1 MKDLFARDIVMQTQE
16 KSLLKRK
23 LGSVLV
29 TPSQF
34 KGDVTVGVTVLFKL
48 KLLFPPGPMGEMET
62 PEQIEKKIEAVE
74 NKIDG
79 VEFEINEND
88 AELRMT
94 EHDYTS
100 SPATDLLS
108 KLQFHRQKDADL
120 RKEKADLRKEK
131 ADLRKEKEDLRQK
144 EADQRHAQL
153 TIAEADEKWLAGSPS
168 SEQTMITLGI
178 AIVEEDSPIFW
189 DLPKA
194 DRIAR
199 QLNRSQNFAKRSQ
212 REENEWLQELEL
224 FSQRVTLTLLPRL
237 SGQIGLNKSVA
248 MLHPVLEKCLECASR

>member
-79 VEFEINEND
+79 VELEIKEND

-94 EHDYTS
+94 EHDYKS
-100 SPATDLLS
+100 SPAADLLS
-108 KLQFHRQKDADL
+108 KLQFHRQKDADLRQKDADL

-194 DRIAR
+194 DRKAAESFAEFCKKIPAR
-199 QLNRSQNFAKRSQ
+199 GERMAARVRALFAESNSYSLAASIRRISA
-212 REENEWLQELEL
+212 EL
-224 FSQRVTLTLLPRL
+224 V
-237 SGQIGLNKSVA
+237 
-248 MLHPVLEKCLECASR
+248 